1 MAFAT
6 TANTTTTISQPLD
19 GDDAPKWRVEHSVSD
34 KATCNQA
41 ACKRAGVKIAK
52 GELRLGTQAWWED
65 EQKYYRQWRH
75 WLVLR

>member
-1 MAFAT
+1 MALTMT
-6 TANTTTTISQPLD
+6 TKTKTSQPLD

-52 GELRLGTQAWWED
+52 GELRLGTQVWWED

-75 WLVLR
+75 W